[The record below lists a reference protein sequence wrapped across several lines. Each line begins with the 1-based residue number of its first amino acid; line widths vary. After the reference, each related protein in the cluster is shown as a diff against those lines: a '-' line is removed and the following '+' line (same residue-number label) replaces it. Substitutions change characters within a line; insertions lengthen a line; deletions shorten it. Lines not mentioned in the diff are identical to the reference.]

1 MATFAASETGLVVRS
16 GGEVLQV
23 DAWGESGIR
32 VRATLGASVT
42 ETPWSALLEDEA
54 RTARVEIGDGRAR
67 VSNGDLIV
75 EVIENGEGRFVPF
88 PPLLRFLART
98 GRSSSPRAFRTSRP
112 PRSAATA
119 RVGGDLYA
127 CDVMFDADPDE
138 RFYGLGQHQHGLL
151 DQKGAVVEL
160 VQRNTEVSVPFAL
173 SSRGYGFLWNM
184 PGVGRVEL
192 ATNGTRWVARP
203 PGRSTTG

>member
-42 ETPWSALLEDEA
+42 ETPGSALLEDEA

-75 EVIENGEGRFVPF
+75 EVVENGEGRFVPF
-88 PPLLRFLART
+88 PPLLRFLRAD
-98 GRSSSPRAFRTSRP
+98 GRQLLAESLPHFTSPAQRRYR
-112 PRSAATA
+112 
-119 RVGGDLYA
+119 RVGGDL
-127 CDVMFDADPDE
+127 
-138 RFYGLGQHQHGLL
+138 
-151 DQKGAVVEL
+151 
-160 VQRNTEVSVPFAL
+160 
-173 SSRGYGFLWNM
+173 
-184 PGVGRVEL
+184 
-192 ATNGTRWVARP
+192 
-203 PGRSTTG
+203 